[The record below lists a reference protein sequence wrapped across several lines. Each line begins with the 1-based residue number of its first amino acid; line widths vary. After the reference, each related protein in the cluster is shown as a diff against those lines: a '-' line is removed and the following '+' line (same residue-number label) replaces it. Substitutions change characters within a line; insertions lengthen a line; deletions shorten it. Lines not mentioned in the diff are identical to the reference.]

1 MSSIMYM
8 SCSFHSNRLRSSAR
22 ALIFSPFLDSQEDTF
37 LLCAAPVTV
46 CTIIMLL
53 HVHYMYMY
61 RYSSTRSSTCT
72 SYYMYSNTQ
81 SKAAH
86 LFQEKCSLLF
96 CSSSTCVKGEEG
108 ESPQETASPR
118 VRVIIISFKLSSPCG
133 FHSDVVEDVT
143 WHMVFMCVR
152 FLPDLLVGHFILCA
166 RYSSG

>member
-1 MSSIMYM
+1 MRCTSDCVHHHY
-8 SCSFHSNRLRSSAR
+8 
-22 ALIFSPFLDSQEDTF
+22 
-37 LLCAAPVTV
+37 AAT
-46 CTIIMLL
+46 CTL
-53 HVHYMYMY
+53 HVHVPILLDSIKYM
-61 RYSSTRSSTCT
+61 
-72 SYYMYSNTQ
+72 YMYSNTQ